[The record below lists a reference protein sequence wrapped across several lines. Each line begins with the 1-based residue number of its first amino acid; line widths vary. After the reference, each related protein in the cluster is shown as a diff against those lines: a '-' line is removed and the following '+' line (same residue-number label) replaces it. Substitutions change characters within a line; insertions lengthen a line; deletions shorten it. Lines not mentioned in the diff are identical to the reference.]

1 MTLQVLQTRAV
12 EWARHQDDIR
22 AMLAIGSTVR
32 RDHPADEWS
41 DLDLLLFS
49 SAHTQYFHQSEWLH
63 TIGTVWLALLD
74 DKRSDG
80 CPEYLV
86 IFEGG
91 FKADFLFFPMTELE
105 RLIQADP
112 LPNAYFRGYR
122 ILLDKDGLAARIPS
136 SPFASPQRHQPTAQE
151 FNNTVNHF
159 WYAAFR
165 VARSLARQD
174 LWTAKQHDRALKDQ
188 LVVMIEWHAQSRH
201 NWDYDTW
208 HSGRFMREWVDP
220 QTWAEIH
227 HTFGGFDAP
236 SSWAA
241 LQSSIDLF
249 RRLAAET
256 AQALGYT
263 YDSELDTNISQ
274 YIAEIQTDRL
284 MAES

>member
-1 MTLQVLQTRAV
+1 MALQALQARAV

-22 AMLAIGSTVR
+22 AVLVIGSTVR
-32 RDHPADEWS
+32 RDHPADKWS

-49 SAHTQYFHQSEWLH
+49 TAHTQYFHQSDWLH
-63 TIGTVWLALLD
+63 NIGRVWLPILD

-112 LPNAYFRGYR
+112 LPNAYFRGYQ
-122 ILLDKDGLAARIPS
+122 ILLDKDGLAARIPP
-136 SPFASPQRHQPTAQE
+136 SPFGSPQRHQPTAQE

-165 VARSLARQD
+165 EARSLVRQD
-174 LWTAKQHDRALKDQ
+174 LWTVKQHDRVLKDH
-188 LVVMIEWHAQSRH
+188 LLTLIEWHAQSCH
-201 NWDYDTW
+201 NRDYDTW
-208 HSGRFMREWVDP
+208 HNGRFMSEWVDP
-220 QTWAEIH
+220 QNWAEIH
-227 HTFGGFDAP
+227 NTFGGFDAL
-236 SSWAA
+236 SSWTA
-241 LQSSIDLF
+241 LQASIVLF

-256 AQALGYT
+256 ADALGYT

-274 YIAEIQTDRL
+274 YIAGIQTDRL